1 MFTELYYASGTFTI
15 TSTGDFILSREGDK
29 VKIEG
34 TVSHRWWDPYDWH
47 HGLGAFI
54 PGFGTVSDS
63 DALLLQGHRGAEPF
77 MMESIW
83 EQNLDAE
90 IIMRKLWFDS
100 KKYNWNDQI

>member
-1 MFTELYYASGTFTI
+1 
-15 TSTGDFILSREGDK
+15 
-29 VKIEG
+29 
-34 TVSHRWWDPYDWH
+34 
-47 HGLGAFI
+47 
-54 PGFGTVSDS
+54 
-63 DALLLQGHRGAEPF
+63 